1 MIISIPKETT
11 PQETRIAITPTY
23 VTKFIEQGYTIK
35 IEHNA
40 GLLSGF
46 SDKEY
51 QQAGAIICHSPQET
65 YQNSDIILKIWSPL
79 SNELKFLQP
88 SQNVICNCQN
98 IKTLSELQKLSSTNI
113 NLFALNL
120 IPRISKA
127 QNMDILS
134 SQDNLS
140 GYEAVIIGAGHS
152 LSSLPLM
159 ITSAGTLAP
168 LKVLVIGIGVAG
180 LQAIA
185 TAKRLGAIVYA
196 HDIRPETEE
205 QTSSLGAIF
214 IKEISPEL
222 LNSIKLVITSAQSE
236 GKTAPIVLNSQQLQ
250 YLPPKCVIIDM
261 ASDNGGNIPQQNV
274 PEDLI
279 IIRNSHLNRY
289 IPYSASSLFAGNVY
303 NFCNYLF
310 PNKKLTIDIQDEII
324 SRTLICHNN
333 QAYHPYLNGEN

>member
-1 MIISIPKETT
+1 MIISIPQETT

-79 SNELKFLQP
+79 SNELKFLQS

-152 LSSLPLM
+152 LSSLPLR
-159 ITSAGTLAP
+159 
-168 LKVLVIGIGVAG
+168 G
-180 LQAIA
+180 L
-185 TAKRLGAIVYA
+185 RLYC
-196 HDIRPETEE
+196 
-205 QTSSLGAIF
+205 
-214 IKEISPEL
+214 
-222 LNSIKLVITSAQSE
+222 
-236 GKTAPIVLNSQQLQ
+236 
-250 YLPPKCVIIDM
+250 PK
-261 ASDNGGNIPQQNV
+261 Q
-274 PEDLI
+274 
-279 IIRNSHLNRY
+279 
-289 IPYSASSLFAGNVY
+289 
-303 NFCNYLF
+303 
-310 PNKKLTIDIQDEII
+310 NKK
-324 SRTLICHNN
+324 S
-333 QAYHPYLNGEN
+333 